1 MGAQAPSA
9 ADLLAQGGQDFAG
22 SFLNFLA
29 SRADPSI
36 ASGVH
41 AAGASAPRLAQ
52 LQAQLAQ
59 QHRALWAAMMARDAG
74 QDAEPVT
81 RPEPGDRRFSGAD
94 WSSSTHYD
102 YLRQAYLINAR
113 FLREY
118 VEALDLDPRI
128 KDRIRFV
135 ARQMI
140 DAMSPANFAATNPEA
155 LKLAQE
161 SNGASLTAG
170 LKNLLEDVKK
180 GRISTTDESAFE
192 VGRNI
197 AVTEGAVV
205 FENELFQLIQNK
217 PLTANVLKRPL
228 LVFPPCINKYYVL
241 DLQPENSFVRYAV
254 EQGNTLFMVSWRN
267 ILPEQGHY
275 TWDDYLRLGVL
286 RAMEVVRELAKMDR
300 INVIGYCV
308 GGTMLGAVLAIL
320 AAKGENW
327 VESLTFFTSLHDF
340 ADAGEIGL
348 FVDEASVLAREAA
361 IGGGGV
367 MPGRELA
374 AVFSALRANDLIW
387 SYVVNNYLK
396 GRSPV
401 AFDLLHWNADS
412 TNLPGPM
419 YCWYVRNMY
428 LENNLT
434 KPGKLTM
441 LGTPVD
447 LSRVSHPTYVLA
459 TREDH
464 IVPWKSAYRTTQLM
478 SGGMRFVLGESGHIA
493 GVVNPASKNRRSY
506 WVNEGAT
513 PPADPE
519 AWFAAAKHRPGS
531 WWSDWNGWLAQ
542 YAGGEVK
549 ARKRLGSARYK
560 PIEPAPGRY
569 VKQRVV

>member
-1 MGAQAPSA
+1 VHEKP
-9 ADLLAQGGQDFAG
+9 
-22 SFLNFLA
+22 FL
-29 SRADPSI
+29 
-36 ASGVH
+36 
-41 AAGASAPRLAQ
+41 
-52 LQAQLAQ
+52 
-59 QHRALWAAMMARDAG
+59 
-74 QDAEPVT
+74 
-81 RPEPGDRRFSGAD
+81 
-94 WSSSTHYD
+94 
-102 YLRQAYLINAR
+102 
-113 FLREY
+113 
-118 VEALDLDPRI
+118 
-128 KDRIRFV
+128 FV
-135 ARQMI
+135 
-140 DAMSPANFAATNPEA
+140 
-155 LKLAQE
+155 
-161 SNGASLTAG
+161 
-170 LKNLLEDVKK
+170 
-180 GRISTTDESAFE
+180 
-192 VGRNI
+192 
-197 AVTEGAVV
+197 
-205 FENELFQLIQNK
+205 
-217 PLTANVLKRPL
+217 
-228 LVFPPCINKYYVL
+228 PPCINKYYVL

-286 RAMEVVRELAKMDR
+286 KAMEVVRDLSRMDR
-300 INVIGYCV
+300 INLIGYCV

-320 AAKGENW
+320 AAKGEQW
-327 VESLTFFTSLHDF
+327 VESLSFFTSLHDF

-348 FVDEASVLAREAA
+348 FVDETSVLAREAA

-374 AVFSALRANDLIW
+374 AVFSALRANDLVW

-428 LENNLT
+428 LENKLA

-447 LSRVSHPTYVLA
+447 LSRVRHPTYVLA

-478 SGGMRFVLGESGHIA
+478 SGTMRFVLGESGHIA
-493 GVVNPASKNRRSY
+493 GVVNPASKNRRSF
-506 WVNEGAT
+506 WVNERVA
-513 PPADPE
+513 PPADPQ
-519 AWFAAAKHRPGS
+519 AWLAAAEHRQGS
-531 WWSDWNGWLAQ
+531 WWSDWNAWLAQ
-542 YAGGEVK
+542 YAGGEAK
-549 ARKRLGSARYK
+549 AKKRLGSTRYK